1 MGLLITLRNLGF
13 CLISS
18 IVWDLLDQLQII
30 WQLYL
35 IELLEVLIGLGLLD
49 ISKAFDRFW
58 HADLLHKPKASGIS
72 AQVFDLVSS
81 FLGNWQ
87 LRVVLDGKSSQDYP
101 VNVWVLQGSILG
113 PALFLLY
120 INDLPHGVIYNIAI
134 TDDATLYSNCDQAS
148 DL

>member
-13 CLISS
+13 CLIYS
-18 IVWDLLDQLQII
+18 IVSDLLDQLQII

-35 IELLEVLIGLGLLD
+35 IELLEVLIGLRLLD

-58 HADLLHKPKASGIS
+58 HADLLHKPKAYGTF
-72 AQVFDLVSS
+72 AQVFGLVSS
-81 FLGNWQ
+81 FLSNWQ
-87 LRVVLDGKSSQDYP
+87 LRVVLDGKPSQDYP
-101 VNVWVLQGSILG
+101 VTVWVLQGSILG

-120 INDLPHGVIYNIAI
+120 INDLPDGVICKIAI